1 MSRRAVILGGT
12 GQLGAASA
20 RTLLDDGWSVTIAH
34 RGERPLPSGVLDAA
48 ETALVD
54 RADADAV
61 VDLCRGADLVLDCLA
76 FAPADAA
83 VHGRLVGDVG
93 SVVVISTASV
103 YRGENGTWLDVAT
116 GEDDFP
122 VLPVPVTED
131 DAIVDAPDDD
141 GYSAQKAALERAL
154 LAIEGLPVT
163 ILRPGAIHGPQ
174 SPALREWF
182 FIKRAL
188 DGRERIP
195 LAHGGASRFSTS
207 ASVNVAELVRLAG
220 DQPGR
225 RVLNAVDDPA
235 PTALEIG
242 QAVLAHLGRSAEFV
256 LLDGGPVDGVGGH
269 PWAVPRPIVLS
280 MEAARREL
288 GYEPVGS
295 HRATIGSAIDWML
308 DAVRDADWRE
318 RFPALATRYGAS
330 EWFDYDAEDRLLAH

>member
-1 MSRRAVILGGT
+1 MTRRAVIIGGT
-12 GQLGAASA
+12 GQLGSA
-20 RTLLDDGWSVTIAH
+20 TTRALLDDGWAVTVAH
-34 RGERPLPSGVLDAA
+34 RGERELPSGTLDGA
-48 ETALVD
+48 ETAIVD

-61 VDLCRGADLVLDCLA
+61 VALCRGADLVLDCVA
-76 FAPADAA
+76 YAPADAE

-103 YRGENGTWLDVAT
+103 YLGENGTWLDVAT

-122 VLPVPVTED
+122 VFPVPVTE
-131 DAIVDAPDDD
+131 AHPIVDSDDD

-154 LAIEGLPVT
+154 LAIDGLPVT
-163 ILRPGAIHGPQ
+163 ILRPGAIHGPH

-188 DGRERIP
+188 DGRARVP
-195 LAHGGASRFSTS
+195 LAFAGATRFSTS

-220 DQPGR
+220 EHPGR

-242 QAVLAHLGRSAEFV
+242 QAVFAHLGHGGEFV
-256 LLDGGPVDGVGGH
+256 LLDGPAVDGVGAH
-269 PWAVPRPIVLS
+269 PWAVPKPLVLS
-280 MEAARREL
+280 MEGARSAL
-288 GYEPVGS
+288 GYEAVGS

-318 RFPALATRYGAS
+318 RFPALANRYGAS
-330 EWFDYDAEDRLLAH
+330 EWFDYDAEDRALSH

>member
-20 RTLLDDGWSVTIAH
+20 RTLLDDGWAVTIAH
-34 RGERPLPSGVLDAA
+34 RGERELPSGMLESA
-48 ETALVD
+48 ETALID
-54 RADADAV
+54 RADAEAV
-61 VDLCRGADLVLDCLA
+61 FALCRGADLVLDCLA
-76 FAPADAA
+76 FVPADAG

-103 YRGENGTWLDVAT
+103 YRGENGTWLDIAT

-122 VLPVPVTED
+122 VLPVPVTEAHSVVEAD
-131 DAIVDAPDDD
+131 DE

-154 LAIEGLPVT
+154 LAIDGLPVT
-163 ILRPGAIHGPQ
+163 ILRPGAIHGPH

-188 DGRERIP
+188 DGRARIP
-195 LAHGGASRFSTS
+195 LAHRGESRFSTS
-207 ASVNVAELVRLAG
+207 ASVNIAELVRLAG
-220 DQPGR
+220 EQPGR

-235 PTALEIG
+235 PTVLEIG
-242 QAVLAHLGRSAEFV
+242 QAVLAHLGRTAEFV
-256 LLDGGPVDGVGGH
+256 LLDGPPVDGVGAH
-269 PWAVPRPIVLS
+269 PWAVPRPVVLS
-280 MEAARREL
+280 MDAARDEL

-295 HRATIGSAIDWML
+295 HRATIGSAVDWML
-308 DAVRDADWRE
+308 DAVRDVDWRE

-330 EWFDYDAEDRLLAH
+330 DWFDYDAEDRLLAR